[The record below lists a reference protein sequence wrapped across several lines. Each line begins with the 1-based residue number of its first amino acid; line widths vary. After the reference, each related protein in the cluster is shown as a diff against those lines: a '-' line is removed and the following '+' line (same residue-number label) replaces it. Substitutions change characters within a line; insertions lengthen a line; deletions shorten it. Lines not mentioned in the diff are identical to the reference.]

1 MKKTLYILLGI
12 MIFSGTDALAQ
23 RPVRGSVFPLK
34 QTTDVPAE
42 NSPSKSNASKRFGD
56 TIAVGNAIAKQPLAQ
71 TDMPVSTSEELEKAT
86 ALFNNQKYV
95 EASGKFNELAQT
107 LKNDDPLLYEVQ
119 FMQGEC
125 ASVLGQLDRAEKILT
140 MLSSKPNVPP
150 GVLERTLVRL
160 GHVFCGLGKTDQAAK
175 AFGKFK
181 QEFPTSQYNSVAN
194 CESAKYFYKKNHR
207 PPTQTAM

>member
-1 MKKTLYILLGI
+1 
-12 MIFSGTDALAQ
+12 MIFSGSNVLAQ
-23 RPVRGSVFPLK
+23 HPVRSSVFPQK
-34 QTTDVPAE
+34 QTTDVPAD
-42 NSPSKSNASKRFGD
+42 NTPSKSNPSRRFGD
-56 TIAVGNAIAKQPLAQ
+56 TIAVGNMIAKLPPGQ
-71 TDMPVSTSEELEKAT
+71 TDVQPPTTSDELEKAT

-95 EASGKFNELAQT
+95 EASEKFNQLAAT

-160 GHVFCGLGKTDQAAK
+160 GHVFCGLGKTEQAAK

-181 QEFPTSQYNSVAN
+181 QEFPASQYTSVAN
-194 CESAKYFYKKNHR
+194 CESVK
-207 PPTQTAM
+207 